1 MDNVIEDSIQA
12 PATLPAE
19 GADTLS
25 APRLRVTAEVIEAF
39 GPDLADRVAFYAA
52 ALEAHRLSIGTPR
65 PVEHPL
71 VEAIVAAG
79 GMEVVEI
86 IPDPPKPEPVPVV
99 EVITVPVVETLPIQ
113 PPAPPPGEITKLRL
127 VETLGATGKL
137 RDAMAL
143 LKLEAPTT
151 DLTDAE
157 LLLRERWLAAQ
168 KLNLLAPEVA
178 ALLKAIGFDSS
189 SLIA

>member
-1 MDNVIEDSIQA
+1 MEYAIEDSIQA
-12 PATLPAE
+12 PAMLPEE
-19 GADTLS
+19 GADSFS
-25 APRLRVTAEVIEAF
+25 APQLRIPEEVIEAI
-39 GPDLADRVAFYAA
+39 GPAITDRVEAYTH
-52 ALEAHRLSIGTPR
+52 ALEAHRLSIGEPR

-79 GMEVVEI
+79 GMEAVEI

-99 EVITVPVVETLPIQ
+99 EVITVPEDPPP

-127 VETLGATGKL
+127 VEALGATGKL

-143 LKLEAPTT
+143 LKLEAPAT

-168 KLNLLAPEVA
+168 KLNLFAPEVA
-178 ALLKAIGFDSS
+178 ALLKAIDFDSS

>member
-1 MDNVIEDSIQA
+1 MQA
-12 PATLPAE
+12 QARHRL
-19 GADTLS
+19 G
-25 APRLRVTAEVIEAF
+25 PRL
-39 GPDLADRVAFYAA
+39 AA
-52 ALEAHRLSIGTPR
+52 T
-65 PVEHPL
+65 
-71 VEAIVAAG
+71 VAA
-79 GMEVVEI
+79 
-86 IPDPPKPEPVPVV
+86 PLPPPLA
-99 EVITVPVVETLPIQ
+99 LPT
-113 PPAPPPGEITKLRL
+113 PPPGEITKLRL

-143 LKLEAPTT
+143 LKLEAPAA

-168 KLNLLAPEVA
+168 KLNLLAPEVV

>member
-1 MDNVIEDSIQA
+1 MEYAIEDSIQA
-12 PATLPAE
+12 PAMLPEE
-19 GADTLS
+19 GADSFS
-25 APRLRVTAEVIEAF
+25 APQLRIPEEVIEAI
-39 GPDLADRVAFYAA
+39 GPAITDRVEAYTH
-52 ALEAHRLSIGTPR
+52 ALEAHRLSIGEPR

-79 GMEVVEI
+79 GMEAVEI
-86 IPDPPKPEPVPVV
+86 IPVPPIPEP
-99 EVITVPVVETLPIQ
+99 EA
-113 PPAPPPGEITKLRL
+113 PPPPPTPPPGEITKLRL
-127 VETLGATGKL
+127 VEALGATGKL

-143 LKLEAPTT
+143 LKLEAPAT

-168 KLNLLAPEVA
+168 KLNLFAPEVA

>member
-1 MDNVIEDSIQA
+1 MDSASDDSIQGT
-12 PATLPAE
+12 ATLPEE
-19 GADTLS
+19 GADSLS
-25 APRLRVTAEVIEAF
+25 TPRLRVAAEVVAAF
-39 GPDLADRVAFYAA
+39 GNDLTDRVAAYVA
-52 ALEAHRLSIGTPR
+52 ALNAHRFSIGEPR

-79 GMEVVEI
+79 GMEGVEI
-86 IPDPPKPEPVPVV
+86 IPDPPKPEPVPMV
-99 EVITVPVVETLPIQ
+99 EVITVPEDPPP

-127 VETLGATGKL
+127 VETLGAVGKL

-143 LKLEAPTT
+143 LKLEAPAT

-168 KLNLLAPEVA
+168 KLNVLAPEVA
-178 ALLKAIGFDSS
+178 GLLKAIGIDSS

>member
-1 MDNVIEDSIQA
+1 MEIIAQDTIQA
-12 PATLPAE
+12 AAMPPEEA
-19 GADTLS
+19 ADTLS
-25 APRLRVTAEVIEAF
+25 APKLRVPAEAIEAF
-39 GPDLADRVAFYAA
+39 GPDLAERAA
-52 ALEAHRLSIGTPR
+52 AYVAALAAHRLSIGEPR

-79 GMEVVEI
+79 GMEAVEI
-86 IPDPPKPEPVPVV
+86 IPAPPPPEP
-99 EVITVPVVETLPIQ
+99 EVSLP
-113 PPAPPPGEITKLRL
+113 PPLPEVSVPPPGEITKLRL
-127 VETLGATGKL
+127 VESLGAAGKL

-143 LKLEAPTT
+143 LKLEAPAT

-178 ALLKAIGFDSS
+178 PLIKALGIEPA

>member
-1 MDNVIEDSIQA
+1 MDKTSDDSIQGTA
-12 PATLPAE
+12 MQPEE
-19 GADTLS
+19 GADSLS
-25 APRLRVTAEVIEAF
+25 APRLRIPAEVVAAF
-39 GPDLADRVAFYAA
+39 GNDLTDRVAAYVA
-52 ALEAHRLSIGTPR
+52 ALETHRFSIGEPR

-79 GMEVVEI
+79 GMECVEI
-86 IPDPPKPEPVPVV
+86 IPDPPKPEPVPMF
-99 EVITVPVVETLPIQ
+99 EVIKVPEEPPP

-127 VETLGATGKL
+127 VEALGAAGKL

-143 LKLEAPTT
+143 LKLDAPAT

-168 KLNLLAPEVA
+168 KLNVLAPEVA
-178 ALLKAIGFDSS
+178 PLIEAIGVDPA

>member
-1 MDNVIEDSIQA
+1 MESVIHDSIQS
-12 PATLPAE
+12 PAILPE
-19 GADTLS
+19 ADADSLL
-25 APRLRVTAEVIEAF
+25 AQRLRVTAEVVEAF
-39 GPDLADRVAFYAA
+39 GPALADRVAAYAA
-52 ALEAHRLSIGTPR
+52 ALDAHRFSVGEPR

-79 GMEVVEI
+79 GMEGVEI
-86 IPDPPKPEPVPVV
+86 IPDPPKPELIPVV
-99 EVITVPVVETLPIQ
+99 EVITVPEDPPP
-113 PPAPPPGEITKLRL
+113 PPAPPPGEITKLGL
-127 VETLGATGKL
+127 VEALGAAGKL

-143 LKLEAPTT
+143 LKLEAPAA

-168 KLNLLAPEVA
+168 KLNLFAPEVA

>member
-1 MDNVIEDSIQA
+1 MHSASDDSIQGT
-12 PATLPAE
+12 ATLPAE

-25 APRLRVTAEVIEAF
+25 VPRLRVAAEVVLAF
-39 GPDLADRVAFYAA
+39 GNDLTDRVAAYAA
-52 ALEAHRLSIGTPR
+52 ALEAHRFSVGEPR

-79 GMEVVEI
+79 GMDAVEI
-86 IPDPPKPEPVPVV
+86 IAAPPPPEPEVP
-99 EVITVPVVETLPIQ
+99 PPP

-127 VETLGATGKL
+127 VEALGAAGKL
-137 RDAMAL
+137 REAMAL
-143 LKLEAPTT
+143 LKLEAPAT

-168 KLNLLAPEVA
+168 SLNLHASEVA
-178 ALLKAIGFDSS
+178 TLLEAIGVDPA